1 MCGRVRTRPLFGDAV
16 KVRGEKEM
24 KREKDYNIE
33 FLRVLS
39 CIFVVCIHVANVYSR
54 SYETIGMSAYVFSVL
69 VNTVCRISVPIF
81 FMISGA
87 LLIEQDVNI
96 KKNTQRVLGIIKPL
110 IGWSLVYAVCNFFY
124 MGKGYD
130 LQVLFAEP
138 VKKHL
143 WYLYALAGLY
153 ITLPFWQ
160 KLFQGISDSMVK
172 YFVVLWIGLLGIDY
186 TLALLDMRIKYPIP
200 LVGSSCYLGYFL
212 IGYVLRHYKD
222 RIRIPR
228 NVCIAIAVALL
239 AFITASTVYQSVN
252 RGYHYEEYLEY
263 RNVLLGI
270 AAMCVFFAVISH
282 KPLNFSDKTR
292 CWLELISKHSFTIY
306 LAHIIFLDIVRKEIN
321 IPLITSWIGIP
332 VFAFVVFGATMLFAY
347 VFDNA
352 KKYVNIEAL
361 FARHRQQ

>member
-1 MCGRVRTRPLFGDAV
+1 
-16 KVRGEKEM
+16 M
-24 KREKDYNIE
+24 KKEKDYNIE

-54 SYETIGMSAYVFSVL
+54 SFESIGRASYVFSVF

-87 LLIEQDVNI
+87 LLIGQTVNI
-96 KKNTQRVLGIIKPL
+96 KKNNQRVLSIVKPL
-110 IGWSLVYAVCNFFY
+110 IGWSLMYAVWNFFY

-130 LQVLFAEP
+130 LQVMFAEP

-143 WYLYALAGLY
+143 WYLYALVGLY

-186 TLALLDMRIKYPIP
+186 CLALLDMKIKYPIP

-212 IGYVLRHYKD
+212 MGYILSHYKD

-228 NVCIAIAVALL
+228 KACLVLAVGIFT
-239 AFITASTVYQSVN
+239 FITASTVYESVS

-270 AAMCVFFAVISH
+270 ASMCVFFAVAGD
-282 KPLNFSDKTR
+282 KPYKFSDKTR
-292 CWLELISKHSFTIY
+292 CWLELVSKHSFTIY
-306 LAHIIFLDIVRKEIN
+306 LAHIIFLDIVRKQIDM
-321 IPLITSWIGIP
+321 PLISSWIGIP
-332 VFAFVVFGATMLFAY
+332 LFAFVIFAATFLFAY
-347 VFDNA
+347 VYDNA
-352 KKYVNIEAL
+352 QKYVTAENL
-361 FARHRQQ
+361 FVRRKQTKSEQQ